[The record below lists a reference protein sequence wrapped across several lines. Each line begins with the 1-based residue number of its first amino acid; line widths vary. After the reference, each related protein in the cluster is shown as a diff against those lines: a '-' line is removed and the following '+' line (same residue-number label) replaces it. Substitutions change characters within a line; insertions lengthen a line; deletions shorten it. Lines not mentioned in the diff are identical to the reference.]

1 MNISFRLKLCALFSF
16 TLISLQSN
24 AKDLIS
30 DMTVQFANSEIQFQR
45 AGSNIPFLPLAY
57 ADYKD
62 YDDTKLT
69 LENGDTITIDQ
80 TTYAQGAVL
89 PILASPRDVLFIGEW
104 INKSHISSNTPGFES
119 FDVTQAAIPLGWLH
133 QESQDTQIGGFIAPL
148 GYKADL
154 NGSGWS
160 WQTLGGAFSRHT
172 YSDDIWWAFG
182 AYFDI
187 GGIDDTYLPY
197 LGVFWQIN
205 EKLSISAIM
214 PWPAMLYAPT
224 KNTLFR
230 FGASPTGSSWQ
241 VNRDTT
247 EINQELSGWDFGISA
262 EHRAF
267 KSLWFKIETGFGG
280 LRALRVETNKI
291 KAPDLEI
298 DASSYIKIGV
308 NLRPSMN

>member
-1 MNISFRLKLCALFSF
+1 MNMRFRLKIFALLSF

-30 DMTVQFANSEIQFQR
+30 DMATQFADSEIQFQR
-45 AGSNIPFLPLAY
+45 ADSNIPFLPLAY
-57 ADYKD
+57 AEYKN

-69 LENGDTITIDQ
+69 LENDESIIIDQ
-80 TTYAQGAVL
+80 TTYAQGGVL
-89 PILASPRDVLFIGEW
+89 PILASPEDVLFVGEW
-104 INKSHISSNTPGFES
+104 INKSHISSNSPGFES

-133 QESQDTQIGGFIAPL
+133 QESPDTQIGGFIAPL

-154 NGSGWS
+154 DGSGWS

-182 AYFDI
+182 AYFDV

-197 LGVFWQIN
+197 LGVFWQVN
-205 EKLSISAIM
+205 EKLSVSAIM
-214 PWPAMLYAPT
+214 PWPAILYAPT

-230 FGASPTGSSWQ
+230 FGAAPTGSSWK

-267 KSLWFKIETGFGG
+267 KSLWFKVETGFGG
-280 LRALRVETNKI
+280 LRALRVETNKV
-291 KAPDLEI
+291 KAPDFKV
-298 DASSYIKIGV
+298 DASSYIKIGI